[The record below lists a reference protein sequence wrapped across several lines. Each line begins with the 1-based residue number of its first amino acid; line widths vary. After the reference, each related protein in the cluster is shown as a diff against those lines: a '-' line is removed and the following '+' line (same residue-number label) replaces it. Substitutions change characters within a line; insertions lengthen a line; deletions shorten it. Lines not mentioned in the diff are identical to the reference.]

1 MGSPGTG
8 APLIVL
14 AGVEKTYYSGRV
26 AFRALRGIDL
36 EIRAGEMV
44 AIVGP
49 SGSGKTTI
57 VNLIA
62 GLDRPSAG
70 TVTVN
75 GTRLDLIGEEQ
86 LAIWR
91 RANIGMVFQFFQLMP
106 TLSALDNTLLPMEL
120 ARHGSRRTREAQAR
134 ALLSSVGL
142 TSRGSRLPV
151 ELSGGEQQRVA
162 LARAMACRP
171 RILIGDEPTGNLD
184 SETARE
190 MFGLLADLNAAG
202 TTVIFVTHDPGLAA
216 LAPRLVTVRDGR
228 IVSDTSGVAPGG
240 RVAGSTGGRREPVSA
255 LSRKV
260 RGDLRRHPGKSLLVV
275 GTLALAIASFAI
287 VAVPGLLNA
296 SMQSEVRQA
305 RLFDVAVATRD
316 LDLSSRATR
325 RARTPAQRGR
335 LRTGRRVLHRGGEHH
350 QREPPERGPVGSER
364 GPPDR

>member
-8 APLIVL
+8 APLVVL

-26 AFRALRGIDL
+26 AFRALRGVDL
-36 EIRAGEMV
+36 AIRAGEMV

-62 GLDRPSAG
+62 GIDRPSAG

-75 GTRLDLIGEEQ
+75 GTRLDVLGEEQ

-91 RANIGMVFQFFQLMP
+91 RANIGLVFQFFQLMP

-120 ARHGSRRTREAQAR
+120 AGRGARRTRAAQAR

-171 RILIGDEPTGNLD
+171 QILIGDEPTGNLD

-202 TTVIFVTHDPGLAA
+202 TTVIYVTHDPGLAA

-228 IVSDTSGVAPGG
+228 IVSGTSGVAQGVASPGAP
-240 RVAGSTGGRREPVSA
+240 AGEES
-255 LSRKV
+255 
-260 RGDLRRHPGKSLLVV
+260 
-275 GTLALAIASFAI
+275 
-287 VAVPGLLNA
+287 
-296 SMQSEVRQA
+296 Q
-305 RLFDVAVATRD
+305 
-316 LDLSSRATR
+316 
-325 RARTPAQRGR
+325 
-335 LRTGRRVLHRGGEHH
+335 
-350 QREPPERGPVGSER
+350 
-364 GPPDR
+364 

>member
-1 MGSPGTG
+1 VMGSG
-8 APLIVL
+8 APLVVL
-14 AGVEKTYYSGRV
+14 AGVEKTYHSGRV
-26 AFRALRGIDL
+26 AFPALRGIDL
-36 EIRAGEMV
+36 EIWAGEMV

-62 GLDRPSAG
+62 GIDRPSAG

-75 GTRLDLIGEEQ
+75 GTRLDLLGEEQ

-120 ARHGSRRTREAQAR
+120 ARQDSRRTRQAQAR

-142 TSRGSRLPV
+142 ASRGDRLPV

-184 SETARE
+184 SETAGQ

-202 TTVIFVTHDPGLAA
+202 TTVIFVTHDQGLAA
-216 LAPRLVTVRDGR
+216 LAQRAVTVRDGR
-228 IVSDTSGVAPGG
+228 IVSDT
-240 RVAGSTGGRREPVSA
+240 TGTAPVSA
-255 LSRKV
+255 PPGAPAGEKSR
-260 RGDLRRHPGKSLLVV
+260 
-275 GTLALAIASFAI
+275 
-287 VAVPGLLNA
+287 
-296 SMQSEVRQA
+296 
-305 RLFDVAVATRD
+305 
-316 LDLSSRATR
+316 
-325 RARTPAQRGR
+325 
-335 LRTGRRVLHRGGEHH
+335 
-350 QREPPERGPVGSER
+350 
-364 GPPDR
+364 

>member
-62 GLDRPSAG
+62 GIDRPSAG

-75 GTRLDLIGEEQ
+75 GTELDLIGAEQ

-142 TSRGSRLPV
+142 TSRGRRLPV

-184 SETARE
+184 SGTAGE

-202 TTVIFVTHDPGLAA
+202 TTVIFVTHDLGLAA
-216 LAPRLVTVRDGR
+216 LAPHLVTMRDGR
-228 IVSDTSGVAPGG
+228 IVSDTSGVAPG
-240 RVAGSTGGRREPVSA
+240 VAS
-255 LSRKV
+255 
-260 RGDLRRHPGKSLLVV
+260 PG
-275 GTLALAIASFAI
+275 A
-287 VAVPGLLNA
+287 
-296 SMQSEVRQA
+296 
-305 RLFDVAVATRD
+305 
-316 LDLSSRATR
+316 
-325 RARTPAQRGR
+325 
-335 LRTGRRVLHRGGEHH
+335 
-350 QREPPERGPVGSER
+350 PVGEES
-364 GPPDR
+364 P

>member
-1 MGSPGTG
+1 MRSETG
-8 APLIVL
+8 APLVVL
-14 AGVEKTYYSGRV
+14 AEAEKTYHSGRV

-62 GLDRPSAG
+62 GIDRPSAG

-120 ARHGSRRTREAQAR
+120 ARRGPRRTRSAR
-134 ALLSSVGL
+134 ARTLLSSVGL

-162 LARAMACRP
+162 LARAMACQP

-190 MFGLLADLNAAG
+190 MFGLLAGLNAAG

-216 LAPRLVTVRDGR
+216 LARRLVTVRDGR
-228 IVSDTSGVAPGG
+228 IVSDTSGVAP
-240 RVAGSTGGRREPVSA
+240 RAVS
-255 LSRKV
+255 
-260 RGDLRRHPGKSLLVV
+260 PG
-275 GTLALAIASFAI
+275 T
-287 VAVPGLLNA
+287 
-296 SMQSEVRQA
+296 
-305 RLFDVAVATRD
+305 
-316 LDLSSRATR
+316 
-325 RARTPAQRGR
+325 
-335 LRTGRRVLHRGGEHH
+335 
-350 QREPPERGPVGSER
+350 PVGDEN
-364 GPPDR
+364 P

>member
-1 MGSPGTG
+1 MMGSAGTG
-8 APLIVL
+8 TPLVTL
-14 AGVEKTYYSGRV
+14 AGVEKTYHSGRV

-36 EIRAGEMV
+36 AIRAGEMV

-62 GLDRPSAG
+62 GIDRPSAG

-75 GTRLDLIGEEQ
+75 GTRLDLLGEEQ

-91 RANIGMVFQFFQLMP
+91 RANIGLVFQFFQLMP

-120 ARHGSRRTREAQAR
+120 ARRGSRRARAAQAR

-142 TSRGSRLPV
+142 ASRGDRLPV

-171 RILIGDEPTGNLD
+171 QILIGDEPTGNLD
-184 SETARE
+184 SETARQ

-216 LAPRLVTVRDGR
+216 LAQRVVTMRDGR
-228 IVSDTSGVAPGG
+228 IGSDSSGMAPGG
-240 RVAGSTGGRREPVSA
+240 TP
-255 LSRKV
+255 
-260 RGDLRRHPGKSLLVV
+260 PG
-275 GTLALAIASFAI
+275 A
-287 VAVPGLLNA
+287 
-296 SMQSEVRQA
+296 
-305 RLFDVAVATRD
+305 
-316 LDLSSRATR
+316 
-325 RARTPAQRGR
+325 
-335 LRTGRRVLHRGGEHH
+335 
-350 QREPPERGPVGSER
+350 PVGEER
-364 GPPDR
+364 L